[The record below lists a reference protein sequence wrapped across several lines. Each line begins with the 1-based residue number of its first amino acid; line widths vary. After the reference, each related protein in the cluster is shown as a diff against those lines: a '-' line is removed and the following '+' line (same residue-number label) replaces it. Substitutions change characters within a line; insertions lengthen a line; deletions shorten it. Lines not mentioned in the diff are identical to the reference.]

1 MEILTEV
8 KDEKEKQIIEDL
20 ATVTCEEFYKVY
32 CKENYNV

>member
-20 ATVTCEEFYKVY
+20 ATVTCEEFYNVY
-32 CKENYNV
+32 SMEKYNV